1 MTTTTA
7 PAASL
12 ADAFANAERL
22 LETDPRLAVEQARAI
37 LEVVPR
43 HADTTRLLATALR
56 LSGETEAALATIA
69 PLAKGLPNLPLAQLE
84 LGLCLERLGR
94 TAEAAQA
101 FDRASALE
109 PRLSEAWRGLSE
121 CLALLGDEAGA
132 ERALARQLRAS
143 TRDPLL
149 IEAATALGEDRL
161 GEAERLLRE
170 RLKADP
176 ADVAAIRML
185 AETGARLGRYADAEG
200 LLIRCLEL
208 APSFAAARHNL
219 ATMLYRQNKNREAL
233 AEIQRLTDKDARHP
247 GYANLRAAILARLG
261 EYEAA
266 IAVCERM
273 LADYPNQPKGW
284 MSYGHALK
292 TVGRQADSIAAY
304 RQALEQAPTLGEAW
318 WSLANLKT
326 VKFTAEDVAAMT
338 AALDAPGLSD
348 DDRLHLH
355 YALGKARED
364 AQAWDD
370 SFAHYAAGAAIRR
383 KQLDYD
389 PEENAAE
396 TARTKAVFTPAFL
409 AARAGQGS
417 QAPDPIFIV
426 GLPRAGSTLIEQILA
441 SHPAVHGAG
450 EINYFAAA
458 AALFADR
465 ARGDFPEM
473 LAKLSNADFAV
484 LARAYLERFAD
495 LPADTKRIVDK
506 MPSNFL
512 FAGLIHLAL
521 PNARIIHVRRKP
533 FFIDKMPNNFAHAGF
548 IHLILPNAKIIDAR
562 RHPLGCCF
570 SGFKQHFARGQ
581 AFSYDLTDIGRYYA
595 DYVELMAHFDTVLPG
610 RVHRVIY
617 EAMIEDPEREI
628 RALLDHCGLPFEDA
642 CLTPHKTER
651 AVRTASSEQVRR
663 PIKDAVEHW
672 QKFESHL
679 PPLKQALGPVLDA
692 YPDAPVI

>member
-22 LETDPRLAVEQARAI
+22 LETAPHLAVEQARAI
-37 LEVVPR
+37 LEAVPR
-43 HADTTRLLATALR
+43 HADTTRVLAAALR
-56 LSGETEAALATIA
+56 LSGDPESALATVA
-69 PLAKGLPNLPLAQLE
+69 PLAQALPNLPLAQLE

-94 TAEAAQA
+94 TAEAVRA

-121 CLALLGDEAGA
+121 NLELLGDTASA
-132 ERALARQLRAS
+132 EKALARQLRAS
-143 TRDPLL
+143 TRDPAL
-149 IEAATALGEDRL
+149 IEAATALGDDRL
-161 GEAERLLRE
+161 ADAERLLRE

-185 AETGARLGRYADAEG
+185 AETGARLGRYADAEA
-200 LLIRCLEL
+200 LLTRCLEL
-208 APSFAAARHNL
+208 APNFAAARHNL
-219 ATMLYRQNKNREAL
+219 ATMLYRQNKNLEAL
-233 AEIQRLTDKDARHP
+233 AEIQHLTDKEPRHP

-261 EYEAA
+261 EYDQA

-292 TVGRQADSIAAY
+292 TVGRQVDSIAAY
-304 RQALEQAPTLGEAW
+304 RKALELAPTLGEAW

-326 VKFTAEDVAAMT
+326 VKFSPEDVTAMA
-338 AALDAPGLSD
+338 AALDAPGLTG

-355 YALGKARED
+355 YALGKAHED
-364 AQAWDD
+364 AQAWDAA
-370 SFAHYAAGAAIRR
+370 FEHYAAGAAIRR

-396 TARTKAVFTPAFL
+396 TARAKAVFTPALL
-409 AARAGQGS
+409 AAGAGQGS
-417 QAPDPIFIV
+417 PAPDPIFIV
-426 GLPRAGSTLIEQILA
+426 GLPRAGSTLVEQILA
-441 SHPAVHGAG
+441 SHSMVEGTMELPDLIVMARRLGGKTAH
-450 EINYFAAA
+450 
-458 AALFADR
+458 R
-465 ARGDFPEM
+465 AESAYPE
-473 LAKLSNADFAV
+473 V
-484 LARAYLERFAD
+484 LAELSPDELQALGEEFIER
-495 LPADTKRIVDK
+495 TRVQRKT
-506 MPSNFL
+506 
-512 FAGLIHLAL
+512 G
-521 PNARIIHVRRKP
+521 KP

-595 DYVELMAHFDTVLPG
+595 DYVELMAHFDAVLPG

-628 RALLDHCGLPFEDA
+628 RALLDHCGLPFEEA
-642 CLTPHKTER
+642 CLSPHKNDR

-663 PIKDAVEHW
+663 PIFKDAVEHW

-679 PPLKQALGPVLDA
+679 GPLKQALGPVLDA